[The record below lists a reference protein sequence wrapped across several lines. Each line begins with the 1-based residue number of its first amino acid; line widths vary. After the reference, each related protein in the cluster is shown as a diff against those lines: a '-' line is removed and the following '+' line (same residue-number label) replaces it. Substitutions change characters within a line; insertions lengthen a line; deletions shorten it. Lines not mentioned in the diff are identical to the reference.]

1 MAEPAELLLIKDQY
15 ELAFHCLSRGLA
27 AEEAGKRPEALE
39 HYKKGRQHLTQGL
52 EVPSGGEKQQG
63 AAWDTARQ
71 LQQKMRDTLRTVSTH
86 LTDLE
91 TAELPTEGQG
101 GRVLMELPL
110 HLYPALAPNM
120 QPPHSTLHHLYPT
133 LPATIQTTLPIPTS
147 APIRPA
153 PPGAPHTYR
162 LPSEVTVPSLPTQ
175 PLLPLALPGDQPPA
189 YTPQPTEGHHSLAY
203 SPAAGGLGLGEQIG
217 AAAAAGGGD
226 GEELLFIPSGVQMF
240 FVTPDGQVSS
250 LFYPGYLRIIT
261 FNGQRKDSAAGRPSA
276 FLHVCDWLYPLTT
289 DTPVLLANSGIFMFP
304 DTVAETPGSYVGIVL
319 SSELPAADRE
329 MFQDLL
335 SHLAELRVQAP
346 VEGAGSEVINL
357 SEKVPLGPP
366 REETG
371 FTVAT
376 GGKEKP
382 PLPEW
387 SEKMAQG
394 ILSGATRLSQG
405 FVKGAEATGRA
416 IQRGA
421 SKLRDHITPENTPA
435 EVSPRVT
442 KGLQVAKQATGG
454 AVRVSQFLVNGVS
467 TVAGCVGEKL
477 APHVKKHGAKLIP
490 ESMKK
495 SKDGRA
501 SNLDGAKLVAAS
513 SVQGLST
520 MWTGLETGAKN
531 VGKSVASETVTT
543 VKYKYGD
550 EAGRATDTA
559 VQSVINVGVTA
570 YNIDNL
576 GVKAILKTAGKKTA
590 KAMVKDKDMEN
601 GQPAETEGK
610 EIKKEEEEEK
620 KE

>member
-1 MAEPAELLLIKDQY
+1 MPEPAELLLIKDQY
-15 ELAFHCLSRGLA
+15 ELAFHCLSHGLA
-27 AEEAGKRPEALE
+27 AEEAGRRMEALE
-39 HYKKGRQHLTQGL
+39 YYRKGRQHLTQGL
-52 EVPSGGEKQQG
+52 EVPTGGERHEG
-63 AAWDTARQ
+63 ASWDTARQ
-71 LQQKMRDTLRTVSTH
+71 LQHKMRDTLRTVSTH

-91 TAELPTEGQG
+91 TSELTTEGQRC
-101 GRVLMELPL
+101 RVLMELPP
-110 HLYPALAPNM
+110 HLYPSLRLP
-120 QPPHSTLHHLYPT
+120 SSSLHHLYPT
-133 LPATIQTTLPIPTS
+133 VPATIQTPV
-147 APIRPA
+147 PA
-153 PPGAPHTYR
+153 PAPVRPPLPNTS
-162 LPSEVTVPSLPTQ
+162 LPSEAPAAAVPSLPPQT
-175 PLLPLALPGDQPPA
+175 PLPQALPADQPPA

-203 SPAAGGLGLGEQIG
+203 SPAEGRGMDWREQIR
-217 AAAAAGGGD
+217 AAAAGGN

-240 FVTPDGQVSS
+240 FVTPEGQVSS

-261 FNGQRKDSAAGRPSA
+261 FGDQRKDADAGRHSA
-276 FLHVCDWLYPLTT
+276 FLHVCDWLYPLTP

-304 DTVAETPGSYVGIVL
+304 DTNAETPGSYVGIVL

-335 SHLAELRVQAP
+335 SQLAELRVQAP
-346 VEGAGSEVINL
+346 AEGAGSEVINL

-366 REETG
+366 GEEPG
-371 FTVAT
+371 PSVAT

-394 ILSGATRLSQG
+394 ILSGATRFSQG

-416 IQRGA
+416 IHRGA
-421 SKLRDHITPENTPA
+421 SKLRDHITPENTPS

-442 KGLQVAKQATGG
+442 KGLHVARQATGG

-467 TVAGCVGEKL
+467 TVAVCVGEKL

-520 MWTGLETGAKN
+520 IWTGLETGAKN

-543 VKYKYGD
+543 VTYKFKGL
-550 EAGRATDTA
+550 ENL
-559 VQSVINVGVTA
+559 INMSS
-570 YNIDNL
+570 NI
-576 GVKAILKTAGKKTA
+576 
-590 KAMVKDKDMEN
+590 
-601 GQPAETEGK
+601 
-610 EIKKEEEEEK
+610 
-620 KE
+620 